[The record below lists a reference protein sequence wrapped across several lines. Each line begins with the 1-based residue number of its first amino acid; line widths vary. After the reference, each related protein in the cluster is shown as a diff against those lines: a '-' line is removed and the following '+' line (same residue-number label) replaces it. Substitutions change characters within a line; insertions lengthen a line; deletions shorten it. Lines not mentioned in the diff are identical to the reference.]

1 MASDSPSAPRQ
12 AAAER
17 IGAVLDALEK
27 RLDRLEPG
35 VSAELVIEALTEPV
49 RALGAA
55 VREGVR

>member
-17 IGAVLDALEK
+17 IRAVLDALEK

-35 VSAELVIEALTEPV
+35 VSPELVIEALAEPV